1 MKIAITGGIGCGKST
16 LMKLLKE
23 QFSHIPQFS
32 MDSLAHEALAT
43 PEVQQYCLEQF
54 QSTNRKDIGIIIF
67 DPKHKFDMAFL
78 EFKIYPIIFE
88 KLQLIFQQ
96 NDKCFIEVP
105 LLYEKGFQNFF
116 DKTIVVS
123 SPEDIRIERIKKRD
137 NRSEEQIQQIF
148 KKQLPQ
154 HIKEQLA
161 DFLFINDNQSNNFF
175 DVSQFIEQNMNI

>member
-32 MDSLAHEALAT
+32 MDSFAHEALAT

-78 EFKIYPIIFE
+78 EFKIY
-88 KLQLIFQQ
+88 
-96 NDKCFIEVP
+96 NCFS
-105 LLYEKGFQNFF
+105 F
-116 DKTIVVS
+116 
-123 SPEDIRIERIKKRD
+123 
-137 NRSEEQIQQIF
+137 
-148 KKQLPQ
+148 
-154 HIKEQLA
+154 
-161 DFLFINDNQSNNFF
+161 FLFIETQCLYMALSYYYR
-175 DVSQFIEQNMNI
+175 

>member
-1 MKIAITGGIGCGKST
+1 MT
-16 LMKLLKE
+16 L
-23 QFSHIPQFS
+23 
-32 MDSLAHEALAT
+32 
-43 PEVQQYCLEQF
+43 
-54 QSTNRKDIGIIIF
+54 
-67 DPKHKFDMAFL
+67 
-78 EFKIYPIIFE
+78 KIYPLIFE

-175 DVSQFIEQNMNI
+175 DVSKFIEKVLL